1 MTNQPGRRES
11 DISQAL
17 DDFRA
22 HLANIPPRED
32 EQAVLEWV
40 ETLRKILALRDEL
53 TRE

>member
-11 DISQAL
+11 DISQTL
-17 DDFRA
+17 DVFRA

-40 ETLRKILALRDEL
+40 ETLREILALRDQI